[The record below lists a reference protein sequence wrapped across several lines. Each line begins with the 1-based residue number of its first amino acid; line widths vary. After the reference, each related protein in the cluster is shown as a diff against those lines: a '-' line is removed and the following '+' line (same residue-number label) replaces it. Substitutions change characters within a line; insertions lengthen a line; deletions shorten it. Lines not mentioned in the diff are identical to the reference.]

1 MDFKNRRMITAGV
14 DLMVNP
20 LLQIFMWHCIDTMPK
35 PKDYLQVFT
44 CSGFDG
50 KQKITHI
57 QEEPEYKR
65 EYLLQTDAPILLYR
79 KLRSYKVKRIECPCE
94 IFRRWRK
101 RTWTA
106 RKRYATPSRRVRRSR
121 FLVGKI
127 FVIDDETHST
137 MLLAEE
143 KNGGAV

>member
-1 MDFKNRRMITAGV
+1 MEFQNRRLITVGV
-14 DLMVNP
+14 DSKVNP
-20 LLQIFMWHCIDTMPK
+20 LLQIFMWHCIDAMPK

-57 QEEPEYKR
+57 QEEPEYKQ
-65 EYLLQTDAPILLYR
+65 EYLTSSDAPFFIG
-79 KLRSYKVKRIECPCE
+79 KV
-94 IFRRWRK
+94 
-101 RTWTA
+101 
-106 RKRYATPSRRVRRSR
+106 
-121 FLVGKI
+121 

-143 KNGGAV
+143 Y